1 MTSQQAPSGGARQA
15 ATGVAAPVAVMRR
28 PPARGRL
35 SHQRQ
40 RQVLGATLAAPAV
53 IMIAAFFL
61 VPLGLTFY
69 MSLTNWSLLGAHT
82 WVGLDNYTKGFS
94 DSNFKDAFVFTLEYT
109 LLITPVLFLLGLGLA
124 LLVRRRRRGAA
135 FFQSVYFMPVVIG
148 FAAGSFLFLYMA
160 QPGFGPLFDLFRRLG
175 LVNGNT
181 NWFAAKGT
189 ALFVVILSVTWKVV
203 GMQMLLLLA
212 GLQSIP
218 LEVEEAAGIDG
229 AKRWQTLRY
238 ITLPL
243 LRPTLALVLVF
254 SVAGSLLAFDQF
266 FIMTNG
272 GPNNSTITAVYQIYR
287 VSFVQFHLGYGAALS
302 VLLMAVLA
310 AVSAVQLLLLRNTE
324 HECPADRR
332 IRHGK
337 RSDPRRPGPAAAAA
351 GAAAHAAEGGVV

>member
-1 MTSQQAPSGGARQA
+1 MTRQLPPSGGAGQA
-15 ATGVAAPVAVMRR
+15 ATGVAPPVAATRR
-28 PPARGRL
+28 PPVRRRL
-35 SHQRQ
+35 SQRRQ
-40 RQVLGATLAAPAV
+40 RQVLGAMLASPAV
-53 IMIAAFFL
+53 CMIAAFFL
-61 VPLGLTFY
+61 VPLALTFY

-82 WVGLDNYTKGFS
+82 WVGLDNYTKAFS
-94 DSNFKDAFVFTLEYT
+94 DANFRDAFIFTLEYT
-109 LLITPVLFLLGLGLA
+109 ALITPVLFVLGLGLA
-124 LLVRRRRRGAA
+124 LLVRRRRRGAS

-160 QPGFGPLFDLFRRLG
+160 QSGLGPLFDLFRRLG
-175 LVNGNT
+175 LVDANA
-181 NWFAAKGT
+181 NWFASKGS
-189 ALFVVILSVTWKVV
+189 ALFVVIISVTWKVV

-218 LEVEEAAGIDG
+218 AEVEEAAGIDG
-229 AKRWQTLRY
+229 ARRWQTLRY

-287 VSFVQFHLGYGAALS
+287 ISFVQFHLGYGAALS
-302 VLLMAVLA
+302 VLLMVVLA

-324 HECPADRR
+324 HD
-332 IRHGK
+332 
-337 RSDPRRPGPAAAAA
+337 
-351 GAAAHAAEGGVV
+351 